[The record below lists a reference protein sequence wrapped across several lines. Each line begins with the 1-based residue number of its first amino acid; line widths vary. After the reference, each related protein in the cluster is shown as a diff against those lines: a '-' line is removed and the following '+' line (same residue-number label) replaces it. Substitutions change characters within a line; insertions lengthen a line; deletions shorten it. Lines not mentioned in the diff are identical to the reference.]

1 MGLETKFRRGRLTK
15 CQFVTSYA
23 SLSIVRN
30 FLLLLC
36 ASLLFPFVPA
46 SGLAAQSRDIDLPL
60 PALVDRLTWGATS
73 AELAQARQLGARKY
87 ILKQLKPDPSATLPE
102 PVRRHISALS
112 ISKLSAQ
119 DALIGV
125 RRYQVQVNLMP
136 DGPQKTEGL
145 KEVRRKTRARLQE
158 AAQRATWRALYSPN
172 QLHEQ
177 MSWFWFN
184 HFNIYGDKGLVGA
197 VIDDYED
204 RAIRPYA
211 LGKFR
216 DLLEAT
222 MRSPAMLI
230 YLDNQRNRHEQVNEN
245 YARELM
251 ELHTLGL
258 QGGYTQKDVQELA
271 RILTGMGVLY
281 NKQPPRLS
289 SDLSKQLVHQGAFL
303 FNPAQHDFGTKNFLG
318 QQIKGEG
325 YQEIKRAI
333 DILSRH
339 PATARHISTK
349 LAEFFVADDPPRAL
363 IDTMAK
369 TFQSS
374 DGDIAATLQT
384 MFFSEAFAESLE
396 AGKFKDPV
404 HYTYSALRLAYAN
417 LPPLTR
423 ADIVNDWLQR
433 MGQPWYGRLTP
444 DGYPLA
450 RSDWSGSGQMVVRF
464 DLARQIAS
472 TYQVFYRAKN
482 KKTVVA
488 LPALPRLLDTY
499 GESGLFQDL
508 SPATRQVVSQAET
521 DQAANMYLLASP
533 EFMLH

>member
-1 MGLETKFRRGRLTK
+1 M
-15 CQFVTSYA
+15 
-23 SLSIVRN
+23 RN
-30 FLLLLC
+30 FLLLC

-258 QGGYTQKDVQELA
+258 QGGYSQKDVQELA

-289 SDLSKQLVHQGAFL
+289 SDLSRQLVHQGAFL

-384 MFFSEAFAESLE
+384 MFFSEASPNRWKQGNSRTQCITPTQLYGLLMPIFRHS
-396 AGKFKDPV
+396 PV
-404 HYTYSALRLAYAN
+404 
-417 LPPLTR
+417 P
-423 ADIVNDWLQR
+423 I
-433 MGQPWYGRLTP
+433 
-444 DGYPLA
+444 
-450 RSDWSGSGQMVVRF
+450 
-464 DLARQIAS
+464 
-472 TYQVFYRAKN
+472 
-482 KKTVVA
+482 
-488 LPALPRLLDTY
+488 
-499 GESGLFQDL
+499 
-508 SPATRQVVSQAET
+508 
-521 DQAANMYLLASP
+521 
-533 EFMLH
+533 